1 MAVEVCDFL
10 KFMIVMFI
18 VLYPMFLII
27 FCGPKNNT
35 MSMYFILKIYGQM
48 KSLHWE
54 ISDFLHRTEK
64 SILIEDEPVK
74 TGIQRQIIEMK
85 DLLKMERNEYEV
97 MKLVFSRLTCIYQGY
112 NYLC

>member
-1 MAVEVCDFL
+1 
-10 KFMIVMFI
+10 
-18 VLYPMFLII
+18 
-27 FCGPKNNT
+27 
-35 MSMYFILKIYGQM
+35 M

-64 SILIEDEPVK
+64 SILIEDESVK

-97 MKLVFSRLTCIYQGY
+97 TQSGFSSLTRICQKM
-112 NYLC
+112 

>member
-1 MAVEVCDFL
+1 
-10 KFMIVMFI
+10 
-18 VLYPMFLII
+18 
-27 FCGPKNNT
+27 
-35 MSMYFILKIYGQM
+35 M

-64 SILIEDEPVK
+64 SILVEDEPLK

-97 MKLVFSRLTCIYQGY
+97 MISDFFSRLTRIYQGLRILMLILIFFF
-112 NYLC
+112 LCRFCSYQLLETATCRHRLIFWSSTD

>member
-1 MAVEVCDFL
+1 
-10 KFMIVMFI
+10 
-18 VLYPMFLII
+18 
-27 FCGPKNNT
+27 
-35 MSMYFILKIYGQM
+35 M

-64 SILIEDEPVK
+64 SILIEDESVK

-97 MKLVFSRLTCIYQGY
+97 TQSDFSCLTRICQKM
-112 NYLC
+112 